1 MTSTPISLI
10 DSIVRKWNQLI
21 RAPAQRT
28 TECQTKSE
36 YLTIIRVWF
45 LVYEIE
51 LDKSCHTLEGT
62 GLKRQ
67 EDLIWCGEN
76 CSCYTSLLK
85 YFFTNPL
92 LTLAFPL
99 FRSLSGFLPWNISL
113 CNYCLGLG
121 SNPVSSVYISASYAY
136 DVY

>member
-51 LDKSCHTLEGT
+51 LDKSCHILEET

-67 EDLIWCGEN
+67 EDLIWSGEN
-76 CSCYTSLLK
+76 CSCLISLLK
-85 YFFTNPL
+85 YSFGNPL
-92 LTLAFPL
+92 LILVFTL
-99 FRSLSGFLPWNISL
+99 
-113 CNYCLGLG
+113 LG
-121 SNPVSSVYISASYAY
+121 SNPVCSVYISASYTY